1 MPRQG
6 GMKCKNARM
15 NEAFTRKEASEKG
28 LPLAEITLVTIIYTS
43 FLGDW
48 VFRYH
53 DLCEFTVK
61 YCTTVNYGTSL
72 RALNLF

>member
-6 GMKCKNARM
+6 GMKCKCTRM
-15 NEAFTRKEASEKG
+15 NDAFKSKQTSENG
-28 LPLAEITLVTIIYTS
+28 LPLAEITLVTMIYTS

-53 DLCEFTVK
+53 DL
-61 YCTTVNYGTSL
+61 L
-72 RALNLF
+72 